1 MVKKKLPFE
10 IGRRIKALREKK
22 GLRQKDIAHALGLTP
37 GFISGLESAKKSL
50 KLDHLIKIAEI
61 LEVPLSELFSEED
74 SSKREEPRPDSKASL
89 RAISG
94 SVGRE
99 RRAPWHPEARKNQ
112 FLKMAAYI
120 LECDHPELTPEF
132 EKKILE
138 VHTALLAPS
147 APKKVESA

>member
-1 MVKKKLPFE
+1 M
-10 IGRRIKALREKK
+10 
-22 GLRQKDIAHALGLTP
+22 GLTQEDLADA
-37 GFISGLESAKKSL
+37 SGLSKSDL
-50 KLDHLIKIAEI
+50 SLIEQGELIPSMSQLNKLIEALSIDI
-61 LEVPLSELFSEED
+61 SELLSDTESPQPK
-74 SSKREEPRPDSKASL
+74 SSPGSTIPL

-138 VHTALLAPS
+138 VHTALLAPGACEPG